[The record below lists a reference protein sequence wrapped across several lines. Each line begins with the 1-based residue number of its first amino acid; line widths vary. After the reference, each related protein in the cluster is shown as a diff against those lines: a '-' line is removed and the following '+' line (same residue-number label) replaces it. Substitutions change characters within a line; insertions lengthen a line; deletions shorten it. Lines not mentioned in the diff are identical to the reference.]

1 MKPAVDVSGKTSPKG
16 PAVLAL
22 AVMFLLASVL
32 PSFGLTF
39 HIKLSGGFSF
49 LSADDVNRSLS
60 GWADYMKGLAAA
72 TPGWSFAGGKVARI
86 RGAFD
91 LEGEFL
97 LGFARRWAVGIGSGF
112 SFVEASES
120 ATTVDIVRSTIPYAY
135 ARPAKV
141 SAVPLIVSGY
151 RFFPVGR
158 RVLVYAGAG
167 AGWVQARYS
176 DREAVKKVSSANF
189 SYSSAQSA
197 SGRGSLVQGV
207 AGAKFAYDES
217 LGFFLEAVWRRAK
230 VHELRDGTGTLYS
243 YETLVTG
250 PNLWQAKMSLLDAPP
265 TGEAFRS
272 VRKAVLDCGGLVLKL
287 GFFIKF

>member
-1 MKPAVDVSGKTSPKG
+1 MKT

-22 AVMFLLASVL
+22 AIILLLASVL
-32 PSFGLTF
+32 PSFGLTIHF
-39 HIKLSGGFSF
+39 KLSGGFGF
-49 LSADDVNRSLS
+49 LSPEDVNRSLS
-60 GWADYMKGLAAA
+60 GWADHMKGLAAA

-97 LGFARRWAVGIGSGF
+97 LGFARHWAVGIGSGY
-112 SFVEASES
+112 SFAEASES
-120 ATTVDIVRSTIPYAY
+120 ATTLDIVRSTIPYAY
-135 ARPAKV
+135 ARPAKI
-141 SAVPLIVSGY
+141 SAVPLVVSGY

-158 RVLVYAGAG
+158 RVLLYAGVG

-176 DREAVKKVSSANF
+176 DREAAKKVSSDNF
-189 SYSSAQSA
+189 SYSNALTA
-197 SGRGSLVQGV
+197 TGRGPLVQGV

-230 VHELRDGTGTLYS
+230 VDELRDGTGTLYS

-250 PNLWQAKMSLLDAPP
+250 PDLWQAKMSLFDGPP
-265 TGEAFRS
+265 AGEAFRS
-272 VRKAVLDCGGLVLKL
+272 VRKAALDCGGLVLKL
-287 GFFIKF
+287 GFFVKF